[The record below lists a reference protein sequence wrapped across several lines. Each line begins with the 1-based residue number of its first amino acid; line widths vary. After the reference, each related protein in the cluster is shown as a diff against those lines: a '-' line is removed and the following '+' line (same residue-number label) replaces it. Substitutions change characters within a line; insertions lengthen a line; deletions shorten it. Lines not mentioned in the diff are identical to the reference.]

1 MGLECSDLSSAA
13 SLEDYSMVIDEPQ
26 NSQQVYHS
34 IPSSPGQPP
43 TFQGPHSSALSD
55 LQDED
60 MMNIV
65 GMALQDTLQSNSS
78 SAKSAFSGGIVDQ
91 QTKAEKNREN
101 HNRKRANKIMKRVT
115 KSNELFRCPWCSE
128 TRPCSADIL
137 RHIDC
142 SHAFTKALSNT
153 QVKSLKRAHQ
163 DELVAKLQ
171 DLSIP

>member
-1 MGLECSDLSSAA
+1 VLRSANAYDASSVQVTDL
-13 SLEDYSMVIDEPQ
+13 YTQ
-26 NSQQVYHS
+26 
-34 IPSSPGQPP
+34 
-43 TFQGPHSSALSD
+43 
-55 LQDED
+55 
-60 MMNIV
+60 
-65 GMALQDTLQSNSS
+65 
-78 SAKSAFSGGIVDQ
+78 SAFSGGIVDQ

-137 RHIDC
+137 RHMFVILIKLGPNLLIKCDRSDC